1 MPINLT
7 AITAHRI
14 GVLPEVNVLDDLIRS
29 KRVIPLC
36 GSLPFYGKVFGLR
49 AATLATGGG
58 S

>member
-14 GVLPEVNVLDDLIRS
+14 GVLPEDVLDDPIRS